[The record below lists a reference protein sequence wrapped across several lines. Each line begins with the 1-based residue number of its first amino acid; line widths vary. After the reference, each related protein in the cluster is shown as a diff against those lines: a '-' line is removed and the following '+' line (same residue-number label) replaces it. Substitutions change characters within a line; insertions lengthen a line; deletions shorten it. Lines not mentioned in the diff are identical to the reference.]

1 MPFRDATARMKTR
14 RTTGLFSTDRMRN
27 WKRIGFTA
35 TILLVVSFPVY
46 LVRTAPSRHGVEH
59 PQCPS
64 FTGAATCIECHKKEY
79 DLWKGSHHDLAMDI
93 ATDST
98 VLSDFN
104 DFEFRHRG
112 EVHRFFRRGEK
123 FFVNTEGA
131 TGKFE
136 DFEVVFT
143 FGHTPLQQ
151 YLVPFEGG
159 RLQCLPIAWDTEQ
172 GRWFHLG
179 DTVYEDEEV
188 GPGNWLHWTRQAQNW
203 NGMCADCHSTN
214 LKKNYNPVTKTYNT
228 TWSEIDV
235 SCEACHGP
243 ASEHLVWAAL
253 PEGSRPADVN
263 TGLIVRT
270 SGLNNTELLNVCARC
285 HSRRAI
291 MGDYTDDNN
300 DLLNYMIPMLTAQP
314 LYHTDGQ
321 ILDEVYEYGSFTQSR
336 MFEKEVMCS
345 DCHDSHSARTKE
357 PDNRLCLQ
365 CHRPDIYDTPKH
377 HFHKMD
383 PGVAPGQI
391 RAVSSAM
398 TMQLKGSKLFGE
410 AGDAGMPNMSRG
422 AGNMGISSVASIINR
437 GEPEYVEGTGAQCV
451 NCHMTGRY
459 YMGNDYRRDHSFRIP
474 RPDLTASTGVPN
486 ACNDCH
492 KDKTTAWSQS
502 YILKWYGER
511 TRPHYGETFAAAE
524 AGDRSVIPDLI
535 LYSENELFPLMVRAT
550 AVRFLGRLNTP
561 ESNSAVE
568 RALTDP
574 ASLVR
579 HTAVMS
585 YNPTDVASY
594 EKLML
599 PLLNDPVKG
608 IRAEAA
614 IRLSEVREE
623 QLSYGA
629 RKARRAALDEYMRV
643 NLYNADFPGGLF
655 NLGIMYANAGDLAR
669 AEAAYREALGVDDQ
683 FYMAK
688 VNLATVCAQQG
699 RTGESE
705 KLLRELISDHPELHE
720 LNSSLAMLL
729 AEQGRYEESREF
741 FLKAAKLMPGQAR
754 ILYNLGLLEN
764 TLGNTARA
772 EEYLLTAL
780 EMEPVNYY
788 YIYAMTT
795 FFLEHGMRDKALK
808 YARQLADRFPGD
820 QAARQLIEAAGK

>member
-1 MPFRDATARMKTR
+1 MPFNDATDRMKSR
-14 RTTGLFSTDRMRN
+14 GTTGLFSADRMRN
-27 WKRIGFTA
+27 WKRTGFIA
-35 TILLVVSFPVY
+35 TLLLAVSFPVY
-46 LVRTAPSRHGVEH
+46 LLRTASHREGAERVQAPF
-59 PQCPS
+59 
-64 FTGAATCIECHKKEY
+64 FTGSATCIECHKKEY

-98 VLSDFN
+98 VLGDFN

-112 EVHRFFRRGEK
+112 EVHRFFRKGEK

-131 TGKFE
+131 NGRFE
-136 DFEVVFT
+136 DFEVAYT
-143 FGHTPLQQ
+143 LGYTPLQQ

-159 RLQCLPIAWDTEQ
+159 RLQCLPIAWDTGQ

-179 DTVYEDEEV
+179 DTLYTDEEA

-203 NGMCADCHSTN
+203 NGMCADCHTTN
-214 LKKNYNPVTKTYNT
+214 LKKNYNPVTRTYNT

-243 ASEHLVWAAL
+243 ASEHLAWAAL

-270 SGLNNTELLNVCARC
+270 RDLNNEELLNVCARC
-285 HSRRAI
+285 HSRRAV
-291 MGDYTDDNN
+291 MGDYTDGNG
-300 DLLNYMIPMLTAQP
+300 DLLNYMIPMLTVRP

-321 ILDEVYEYGSFTQSR
+321 ILDEVYEYGSFTQGR
-336 MFEKEVMCS
+336 MYEKGVRCS
-345 DCHDSHSARTKE
+345 DCHDSHSVRTIE

-383 PGVAPGQI
+383 PGSVAGPGDD
-391 RAVSSAM
+391 
-398 TMQLKGSKLFGE
+398 KGIKG
-410 AGDAGMPNMSRG
+410 G
-422 AGNMGISSVASIINR
+422 AGITGVRRLINR
-437 GEPEYVEGTGAQCV
+437 GEPQYVEGTGAQCV

-474 RPDLTASTGVPN
+474 RPDLTAATGVPN

-511 TRPHYGETFAAAE
+511 MRPHYGETFAAAE
-524 AGDRSVIPDLI
+524 KGDRSVIPDLI

-550 AVRFLGRLNTP
+550 AVRFLGRFNTP
-561 ESNSAVE
+561 ESNRAVE
-568 RALTDP
+568 LALTDP
-574 ASLVR
+574 APLVR

-585 YNPTDVASY
+585 YNPTDIMSY

-599 PLLNDPVKG
+599 PLLNDPVRG
-608 IRAEAA
+608 VRSEAA

-623 QLSYGA
+623 RLSLPA
-629 RKARRAALDEYMRV
+629 RKARRAALDEYMRI

-655 NLGIMYANAGDLAR
+655 NLGVMYANAGDLAR
-669 AEAAYREALGVDDQ
+669 AEAAYRDALGIDDQ
-683 FYMAK
+683 FYLAK
-688 VNLATVCAQQG
+688 VNLATLFAQQG
-699 RTGESE
+699 RPGEAE
-705 KLLRELISDHPELHE
+705 KLLRDLLRDHPELHE

-729 AEQGRYEESREF
+729 AEQGRYGESREF
-741 FLKAAKLMPGQAR
+741 FLKAAGLMPEQTR

-764 TLGNTARA
+764 KLGNTISA
-772 EEYLLTAL
+772 EKYLTEAL
-780 EMEPVNYY
+780 NRDPGNYDY
-788 YIYAMTT
+788 LYALVT
-795 FFLEHGMRDKALK
+795 FCLEHGKKERALT
-808 YARQLADRFPGD
+808 YASRMAARYPGD
-820 QAARQLIEAAGK
+820 QAARQLLRAAGKN

>member
-1 MPFRDATARMKTR
+1 MPYNDSKNGMSAREMKESGSADRMK
-14 RTTGLFSTDRMRN
+14 S
-27 WKRIGFTA
+27 WKIIGFIA
-35 TILLVVSFPVY
+35 TVVLVISFPVY
-46 LVRTAPSRHGVEH
+46 LVRTALEKQGEERAQG
-59 PQCPS
+59 PS
-64 FTGAATCIECHKKEY
+64 FVGAATCIECHKKEY
-79 DLWKGSHHDLAMDI
+79 DLWKGSHHDLAMDV
-93 ATDST
+93 ATDNS
-98 VLSDFN
+98 VLGDFN
-104 DFEFRHRG
+104 NYEFRHRG
-112 EVHRFFRRGEK
+112 EVHRFFRKGEK

-131 TGKFE
+131 TGSFE
-136 DFEVVFT
+136 DFEVAYT
-143 FGHTPLQQ
+143 FGYTPLQQ
-151 YLVPFEGG
+151 YLVPFGGG

-172 GRWFHLG
+172 GKWFHLG
-179 DTVYEDEEV
+179 DTVYTDEEV
-188 GPGNWLHWTRQAQNW
+188 GPGNWLHWTQQAQTW
-203 NGMCADCHSTN
+203 NGMCADCHSTD

-243 ASEHLVWAAL
+243 SSEHLVWATL
-253 PEGSRPADVN
+253 PEGSRPVDIN

-270 SGLNNTELLNVCARC
+270 RDLTNEELINVCARC
-285 HSRRAI
+285 HSRRA
-291 MGDYTDDNN
+291 MLGDYTDDNS

-314 LYHTDGQ
+314 LYHVDGQ

-336 MFEKEVMCS
+336 MFEQEVMCS
-345 DCHDSHSARTKE
+345 DCHDSHSAKTIE

-383 PGVAPGQI
+383 PAVAGGQI
-391 RAVSSAM
+391 MNQANVYS
-398 TMQLKGSKLFGE
+398 GNV
-410 AGDAGMPNMSRG
+410 AGGQPAGMGTQTYRESAVTGPL
-422 AGNMGISSVASIINR
+422 INR
-437 GEPEYVEGTGAQCV
+437 GEPKYVEGTGAQCV
-451 NCHMTGRY
+451 NCHMIGRY

-474 RPDLTASTGVPN
+474 RPDLTAKTGAPN

-492 KDKTTAWSQS
+492 KDKSTAWSQS

-511 TRPHYGETFAAAE
+511 ARPHYGETFAAAE
-524 AGDRSVIPDLI
+524 KGDRSVISDLI

-550 AVRFLGRLNTP
+550 AVRFLGRFNTT
-561 ESNSAVE
+561 ESNRAVE

-585 YNPTDVASY
+585 YNPEDIASY
-594 EKLML
+594 EKLMM

-614 IRLSEVREE
+614 IRLSEVRED
-623 QLSYGA
+623 QLSPAA
-629 RKARRAALDEYMRV
+629 RKARRAALDEYREI

-655 NLGIMYANAGDLAR
+655 NLGIMYANAGDFPK

-699 RTGESE
+699 RHTEAE
-705 KLLRELISDHPELHE
+705 RLLRELLRDHPDLHE

-741 FLKAAKLMPGQAR
+741 FLKAARLMPDQTR

-772 EEYLLTAL
+772 EEYLLSAL
-780 EMEPVNYY
+780 EREPGNYDY
-788 YIYAMTT
+788 LYAIAT
-795 FFLEHGMRDKALK
+795 FCLEHGMKDKALK

-820 QAARQLIEAAGK
+820 QAARQLIDAAAKK

>member
-1 MPFRDATARMKTR
+1 M
-14 RTTGLFSTDRMRN
+14 TGLNDTDRMRT
-27 WKRIGFTA
+27 WKLTGFIA
-35 TILLVVSFPVY
+35 TVVLVAAFPIYLL
-46 LVRTAPSRHGVEH
+46 RTAPERHGKGQE
-59 PQCPS
+59 PGPS
-64 FTGAATCIECHKKEY
+64 FTGAVTCIECHKKEY
-79 DLWKGSHHDLAMDI
+79 DLWRGSHHDLAMDI

-98 VLSDFN
+98 VLGDFN
-104 DFEFRHRG
+104 NFEFRHRG
-112 EVHRFFRRGEK
+112 EVHRFFRKGEK
-123 FFVNTEGA
+123 FLINTEGP

-136 DFEVVFT
+136 DFEVAYT
-143 FGHTPLQQ
+143 FGYTPLQQ

-159 RLQCLPIAWDTEQ
+159 RLQCLPIAWDTERN
-172 GRWFHLG
+172 RWFHMG
-179 DTVYEDEEV
+179 DTVYTDEEV

-270 SGLNNTELLNVCARC
+270 RDLNNEELLNVCARC

-291 MGDYTDDNN
+291 LGDYTDDNS

-314 LYHTDGQ
+314 LYHSDGQ

-336 MFEKEVMCS
+336 MYEKGVMCS

-365 CHRPDIYDTPKH
+365 CHRPDIYDAPRH

-383 PGVAPGQI
+383 PGSGE
-391 RAVSSAM
+391 
-398 TMQLKGSKLFGE
+398 KKL
-410 AGDAGMPNMSRG
+410 
-422 AGNMGISSVASIINR
+422 INR
-437 GEPEYVEGTGAQCV
+437 GEPKYVEGTGAQCV

-474 RPDLTASTGVPN
+474 RPDLTAKTGVPN

-550 AVRFLGRLNTP
+550 AVRFLGRLNTH
-561 ESNSAVE
+561 ESNVAVE

-585 YNPTDVASY
+585 YNPSDIASY
-594 EKLML
+594 EELML

-623 QLSYGA
+623 QLSPAA
-629 RKARRAALDEYMRV
+629 RKARRAALDEYAQI

-655 NLGIMYANAGDLAR
+655 NLGIMYANAGDLAG

-699 RTGESE
+699 RTGEAE
-705 KLLRELISDHPELHE
+705 KLLRELIRDHPELHE

-729 AEQGRYEESREF
+729 AEQGRYEQSREF
-741 FLKAAKLMPGQAR
+741 FLKAAKLMPGQTR

-772 EEYLLTAL
+772 EEYLLNAL
-780 EMEPVNYY
+780 EKEPGNYDY
-788 YIYAMTT
+788 LYAVTT
-795 FFLEHGMRDKALK
+795 FCLEHGMRDKALK

-820 QAARQLIEAAGK
+820 QAAMQLLEAAGK

>member
-1 MPFRDATARMKTR
+1 
-14 RTTGLFSTDRMRN
+14 
-27 WKRIGFTA
+27 
-35 TILLVVSFPVY
+35 
-46 LVRTAPSRHGVEH
+46 
-59 PQCPS
+59 
-64 FTGAATCIECHKKEY
+64 
-79 DLWKGSHHDLAMDI
+79 
-93 ATDST
+93 
-98 VLSDFN
+98 
-104 DFEFRHRG
+104 
-112 EVHRFFRRGEK
+112 
-123 FFVNTEGA
+123 
-131 TGKFE
+131 
-136 DFEVVFT
+136 
-143 FGHTPLQQ
+143 
-151 YLVPFEGG
+151 
-159 RLQCLPIAWDTEQ
+159 
-172 GRWFHLG
+172 
-179 DTVYEDEEV
+179 
-188 GPGNWLHWTRQAQNW
+188 
-203 NGMCADCHSTN
+203 MCADCHSTN
-214 LKKNYNPVTKTYNT
+214 LKKNYNPVTRSYNT

-243 ASEHLVWAAL
+243 ASEHLNWAAL

-270 SGLNNTELLNVCARC
+270 RDLTNEELLNVCARC

-291 MGDYTDDNN
+291 LGDYTDDNS

-314 LYHTDGQ
+314 LYHVDGQ

-336 MFEKEVMCS
+336 MFEQEVMCS
-345 DCHDSHSARTKE
+345 DCHDSHSAKTIE

-365 CHRPDIYDTPKH
+365 CHRPDIYDTPRH

-383 PGVAPGQI
+383 PGVLAGPEVG
-391 RAVSSAM
+391 RGG
-398 TMQLKGSKLFGE
+398 TDNTGSGLHSMGGE
-410 AGDAGMPNMSRG
+410 PGDAGN
-422 AGNMGISSVASIINR
+422 SVIQRLINR

-474 RPDLTASTGVPN
+474 RPDLTAKTGAPN

-492 KDKTTAWSQS
+492 KDKSTAWSQS

-550 AVRFLGRLNTP
+550 AVRFLGQFNTP
-561 ESNSAVE
+561 ESNHAVE

-574 ASLVR
+574 VSLVR

-585 YNPTDVASY
+585 YNPVDIASY
-594 EKLML
+594 EKLMM

-608 IRAEAA
+608 IRAEAG
-614 IRLSEVREE
+614 IRLSEVSED
-623 QLSYGA
+623 QLSPAA
-629 RKARRAALDEYMRV
+629 RKAQRAALDEYRGI

-655 NLGIMYANAGDLAR
+655 NLGIMYANAGEYGK
-669 AEAAYREALGVDDQ
+669 AESAYREALGVDDQ

-699 RTGESE
+699 KIAEAE
-705 KLLRELISDHPELHE
+705 KLLRELIADHPELTD
-720 LNSSLAMLL
+720 LNSSLGMLL

-741 FLKAAKLMPGQAR
+741 FLNAAKLMPEQTR

-772 EEYLLTAL
+772 EEYLLKAL
-780 EMEPVNYY
+780 NSEPGNYDY
-788 YIYAMTT
+788 LYAMTT
-795 FFLEHGMRDKALK
+795 FCLQHGKKDKAMK

-820 QAARQLIEAAGK
+820 QAARQLIDAAGK

>member
-1 MPFRDATARMKTR
+1 MPYNDSKNGMSAREMKEA
-14 RTTGLFSTDRMRN
+14 GSADRMRI
-27 WKRIGFTA
+27 WKMTGFIA
-35 TILLVVSFPVY
+35 TVVMVVSFPVY
-46 LVRTAPSRHGVEH
+46 LVRSALEKHGEELA
-59 PQCPS
+59 QGPS
-64 FTGAATCIECHKKEY
+64 FVGAATCIECHKREY
-79 DLWKGSHHDLAMDI
+79 DLWKGSHHDLAMDV

-98 VLSDFN
+98 VLGDFN
-104 DFEFRHRG
+104 NYEFRHRG
-112 EVHRFFRRGEK
+112 EVHRFFRKGEK
-123 FFVNTEGA
+123 FFVNTEGE

-136 DFEVVFT
+136 DFEVSYT
-143 FGHTPLQQ
+143 FGYTPLQQ

-172 GRWFHLG
+172 GKWFHLG
-179 DTVYEDEEV
+179 DTVYTDEEV

-243 ASEHLVWAAL
+243 SSDHLVWAAL

-270 SGLNNTELLNVCARC
+270 RDLTNEELLNVCARC

-291 MGDYTDDNN
+291 LGDYTDDNS

-314 LYHTDGQ
+314 LYHVDGQ

-336 MFEKEVMCS
+336 MFEQEVMCS
-345 DCHDSHSARTKE
+345 DCHDSHSSKTIE

-383 PGVAPGQI
+383 PG
-391 RAVSSAM
+391 
-398 TMQLKGSKLFGE
+398 T
-410 AGDAGMPNMSRG
+410 GDERL
-422 AGNMGISSVASIINR
+422 INR

-474 RPDLTASTGVPN
+474 RPDLTAKTGAPN

-492 KDKTTAWSQS
+492 KDKSTAWSQS

-524 AGDRSVIPDLI
+524 KGDRSVISDLI

-550 AVRFLGRLNTP
+550 AIRFLGRFNTR
-561 ESNSAVE
+561 ESNRAVE

-585 YNPTDVASY
+585 CNPENIASY
-594 EKLML
+594 EKLMM

-614 IRLSEVREE
+614 IRLSEVRED
-623 QLSYGA
+623 QLSPA
-629 RKARRAALDEYMRV
+629 ALKARRAALDEYREI

-655 NLGIMYANAGDLAR
+655 NLGIMYANAGDFPK

-688 VNLATVCAQQG
+688 VNLATVSAQQG
-699 RTGESE
+699 RHTEAE
-705 KLLRELISDHPELHE
+705 RLLRELLRDHPDLHE

-741 FLKAAKLMPGQAR
+741 FLKAARLMPEQTR
-754 ILYNLGLLEN
+754 IIYNLGLLEN

-772 EEYLLTAL
+772 EEYLLKAL
-780 EMEPVNYY
+780 NREPGNYDY
-788 YIYAMTT
+788 LYAMAT
-795 FFLEHGMRDKALK
+795 FSLEHGMKDKALK

-820 QAARQLIEAAGK
+820 QAARQLIDAAGK

>member
-1 MPFRDATARMKTR
+1 MPYNDRRDGMSAREMEGTGSADRMKTWKR
-14 RTTGLFSTDRMRN
+14 TGFIATAVLVAAFPIYLARTT
-27 WKRIGFTA
+27 IGRQEA
-35 TILLVVSFPVY
+35 GQ
-46 LVRTAPSRHGVEH
+46 VRGPY
-59 PQCPS
+59 
-64 FTGAATCIECHKKEY
+64 FTGAVTCIECHKKEY
-79 DLWKGSHHDLAMDI
+79 DLWQGSHHDLAMDI
-93 ATDST
+93 ATDSS
-98 VLSDFN
+98 VLGDFN
-104 DFEFRHRG
+104 NFEFRHRG
-112 EVHRFFRRGEK
+112 EVHRFFRKGEQ
-123 FFVNTEGA
+123 FFVNTEGP

-136 DFEVVFT
+136 DFEVAYT
-143 FGHTPLQQ
+143 FGYTPLQQ

-159 RLQCLPIAWDTEQ
+159 RLQCLPIAWDTER

-179 DTVYEDEEV
+179 DTVYTEEDVE
-188 GPGNWLHWTRQAQNW
+188 PGNWLHWTRQAQNW

-270 SGLNNTELLNVCARC
+270 RDLTTEELLNVCARC
-285 HSRRAI
+285 HSRRSI
-291 MGDYTDDNN
+291 MGDYADDNS

-314 LYHTDGQ
+314 LYHSDGQ

-336 MFEKEVMCS
+336 MYEKGVMCS

-365 CHRPDIYDTPKH
+365 CHRPDIYDTPRH

-383 PGVAPGQI
+383 PGSGDQ
-391 RAVSSAM
+391 
-398 TMQLKGSKLFGE
+398 KL
-410 AGDAGMPNMSRG
+410 
-422 AGNMGISSVASIINR
+422 INR

-451 NCHMTGRY
+451 NCHMAGRY

-474 RPDLTASTGVPN
+474 RPDLTAMTGVPN

-492 KDKTTAWSQS
+492 KDKSTAWSQS
-502 YILKWYGER
+502 YILKRYGER

-585 YNPTDVASY
+585 YNPSDIASY
-594 EKLML
+594 ENLML

-614 IRLSEVREE
+614 IRLSEVRED
-623 QLSYGA
+623 QLSPAA
-629 RKARRAALDEYMRV
+629 RKARRAALDEYAGI

-655 NLGIMYANAGDLAR
+655 NLGIMYANAGDFTK

-699 RTGESE
+699 KTGEAE
-705 KLLRELISDHPELHE
+705 KLLRELIRDHPELHE

-729 AEQGRYEESREF
+729 AEQGRYEESREY
-741 FLKAAKLMPGQAR
+741 FLKASKFMPEQTR

-764 TLGNTARA
+764 TLGNTTTA
-772 EEYLLTAL
+772 EEYLLKAL
-780 EMEPVNYY
+780 NRDPGNYD
-788 YIYAMTT
+788 YIYAMAT
-795 FFLEHGMRDKALK
+795 FCLEHGMKDKAMK

-820 QAARQLIEAAGK
+820 QAARQLIEATGK

>member
-1 MPFRDATARMKTR
+1 M
-14 RTTGLFSTDRMRN
+14 TGPNDTDRIRS
-27 WKRIGFTA
+27 WKRIGFIA

-46 LVRTAPSRHGVEH
+46 LVRTAPAWQGVEH
-59 PQCPS
+59 QQGPS
-64 FTGAATCIECHKKEY
+64 FTGASTCIECHKREY

-98 VLSDFN
+98 VLGDFN
-104 DFEFRHRG
+104 NYEFRHRG
-112 EVHRFFRRGEK
+112 EVHRFFRKGEK
-123 FFVNTEGA
+123 FFVNTEGS
-131 TGKFE
+131 TGRFE
-136 DFEVVFT
+136 DFEVVYT
-143 FGHTPLQQ
+143 FGYTPLQQ
-151 YLVPFEGG
+151 YLVPFAGG
-159 RLQCLPIAWDTEQ
+159 RLQCLPIAWDTERN
-172 GRWFHLG
+172 RWFHMG
-179 DTVYEDEEV
+179 DTVYTDEEV

-253 PEGSRPADVN
+253 PEGSRPTDVN
-263 TGLIVRT
+263 TGLIVSTRD
-270 SGLNNTELLNVCARC
+270 LDNEELLNVCARC

-291 MGDYTDDNN
+291 MGDYTGDNS

-321 ILDEVYEYGSFTQSR
+321 ILDEVYEYGSFTLSR
-336 MFEKEVMCS
+336 MFEKGVMCS
-345 DCHDSHSARTKE
+345 DCHDSHSVRTKE

-365 CHRPDIYDTPKH
+365 CHRPDVYDSPRH

-383 PGVAPGQI
+383 PGYVTGPGSI
-391 RAVSSAM
+391 
-398 TMQLKGSKLFGE
+398 SKDG
-410 AGDAGMPNMSRG
+410 
-422 AGNMGISSVASIINR
+422 GNSIVTGIGLRSHQDDTRITGISDNRRLINR
-437 GEPEYVEGTGAQCV
+437 GEPKYIEGTGGQCV

-474 RPDLTASTGVPN
+474 RPDLTAKTGVPN

-511 TRPHYGETFAAAE
+511 TRPHYGEKFAAAE
-524 AGDRSVIPDLI
+524 RGDQGIISDLI

-561 ESNSAVE
+561 ESNLAVE
-568 RALTDP
+568 RALTNP

-585 YNPTDVASY
+585 YNVTDIISY

-599 PLLNDPVKG
+599 PLLNDPIKG

-614 IRLSEVREE
+614 IRLSEVRED
-623 QLSYGA
+623 QLSPAA
-629 RKARRAALDEYMRV
+629 RKARKAALDEYREV

-655 NLGIMYANAGDLAR
+655 NLGIMYANAGDLDG
-669 AEAAYREALGVDDQ
+669 AESAYREALDVDDQ

-688 VNLATVCAQQG
+688 VNLAIVCAQQG
-699 RTGESE
+699 RTGEAE
-705 KLLRELISDHPELHE
+705 KLLRELIASHPDLAE

-729 AEQGRYEESREF
+729 AEQGRYEESREY
-741 FLKAAKLMPGQAR
+741 FLKAAKLMPEQTR

-764 TLGNTARA
+764 TLGNTVHA
-772 EEYLLTAL
+772 EEYLVKAL
-780 EMEPVNYY
+780 EKDPANYDY
-788 YIYAMTT
+788 LYALAT
-795 FFLEHGMRDKALK
+795 FCLEHGRKERALT
-808 YARQLADRFPGD
+808 YARQLAARYPGD
-820 QAARQLIEAAGK
+820 QAARLLIEAADR

>member
-1 MPFRDATARMKTR
+1 MPYNDSKNGMSAREMTE
-14 RTTGLFSTDRMRN
+14 TDSADRMRS
-27 WKRIGFTA
+27 WRKIGFIA
-35 TILLVVSFPVY
+35 TVVMVVSFPVY
-46 LVRTAPSRHGVEH
+46 LVRSALEKHGEELA
-59 PQCPS
+59 QGPS
-64 FTGAATCIECHKKEY
+64 FVGAATCIECHKREY
-79 DLWKGSHHDLAMDI
+79 DLWKGSHHDLAMDV

-98 VLSDFN
+98 VLGDFN
-104 DFEFRHRG
+104 NYEFRHRG
-112 EVHRFFRRGEK
+112 EVHRFFRKGEK

-131 TGKFE
+131 TGSFE
-136 DFEVVFT
+136 DFEVAYT
-143 FGHTPLQQ
+143 FGYTPLQQ
-151 YLVPFEGG
+151 YLVPFDGG
-159 RLQCLPIAWDTEQ
+159 RMQCLPIAWDTEQ
-172 GRWFHLG
+172 GKWFHLG
-179 DTVYEDEEV
+179 DTVYTDEEV

-243 ASEHLVWAAL
+243 SSDHLVWAAL

-270 SGLNNTELLNVCARC
+270 RDLTNEELLNVCARC

-291 MGDYTDDNN
+291 LGDYTDDNS

-314 LYHTDGQ
+314 LYHVDGQ

-336 MFEKEVMCS
+336 MFEQEVMCS
-345 DCHDSHSARTKE
+345 DCHDSHSSKTIE

-383 PGVAPGQI
+383 PG
-391 RAVSSAM
+391 
-398 TMQLKGSKLFGE
+398 T
-410 AGDAGMPNMSRG
+410 GDERL
-422 AGNMGISSVASIINR
+422 INR

-474 RPDLTASTGVPN
+474 RPDLTTKTGAPN

-492 KDKTTAWSQS
+492 KDKSTAWSQS

-524 AGDRSVIPDLI
+524 KGDRSVISDLI

-550 AVRFLGRLNTP
+550 AIRFLGRFNTR
-561 ESNSAVE
+561 ESNRAVE

-585 YNPTDVASY
+585 CNPENIASY
-594 EKLML
+594 EKLMM

-614 IRLSEVREE
+614 IRLSEVRED
-623 QLSYGA
+623 QLSPAA
-629 RKARRAALDEYMRV
+629 RKARRAALDEYREI

-655 NLGIMYANAGDLAR
+655 NLGIMYANAGDFPK

-688 VNLATVCAQQG
+688 VNLATVSAQQG
-699 RTGESE
+699 RHGEAE
-705 KLLRELISDHPELHE
+705 RLLRELLRDHPDLHE

-741 FLKAAKLMPGQAR
+741 FLKAARLMPEQTR

-772 EEYLLTAL
+772 EEYLLQAL
-780 EMEPVNYY
+780 NMEPGNYDY
-788 YIYAMTT
+788 LYAMAT
-795 FFLEHGMRDKALK
+795 FSLEHGMKDKALK

-820 QAARQLIEAAGK
+820 QAARQLIDAAGK

>member
-1 MPFRDATARMKTR
+1 
-14 RTTGLFSTDRMRN
+14 
-27 WKRIGFTA
+27 
-35 TILLVVSFPVY
+35 
-46 LVRTAPSRHGVEH
+46 
-59 PQCPS
+59 
-64 FTGAATCIECHKKEY
+64 
-79 DLWKGSHHDLAMDI
+79 MDI

-98 VLSDFN
+98 VLGDFN
-104 DFEFRHRG
+104 NFEFRHRG

-131 TGKFE
+131 TGSFE
-136 DFEVVFT
+136 DFEVAYT
-143 FGHTPLQQ
+143 FGYTPLQQ
-151 YLVPFEGG
+151 YLVPFDGG
-159 RLQCLPIAWDTEQ
+159 RLQCLPIAWDTEK
-172 GRWFHLG
+172 GGWFHMG
-179 DTVYEDEEV
+179 DTVYTDEEV

-214 LKKNYNPVTKTYNT
+214 LKKNYNPVTRTYNT

-253 PEGSRPADVN
+253 PEGSRPEDVN

-270 SGLNNTELLNVCARC
+270 RDLNNEELLNVCARC

-291 MGDYTDDNN
+291 MGDYPDDNS

-314 LYHTDGQ
+314 LYHSDGQ

-336 MFEKEVMCS
+336 MFEQDVMCS

-365 CHRPDIYDTPKH
+365 CHRPDIYDSPRH
-377 HFHKMD
+377 HFHRMD
-383 PGVAPGQI
+383 PAVTGGQ
-391 RAVSSAM
+391 M
-398 TMQLKGSKLFGE
+398 
-410 AGDAGMPNMSRG
+410 AGLGTPAYREGTGRL
-422 AGNMGISSVASIINR
+422 INR

-474 RPDLTASTGVPN
+474 RPDLTAKTGVPN

-511 TRPHYGETFAAAE
+511 TRPHYGEIFAAAE
-524 AGDRSVIPDLI
+524 RGDRSVIPDLI

-550 AVRFLGRLNTP
+550 AVRFLGRFNTP
-561 ESNSAVE
+561 ESNLAVE

-585 YNPTDVASY
+585 YNPTDIASY

-599 PLLNDPVKG
+599 PLLNDPIRG

-614 IRLSEVREE
+614 IRLSEVRED
-623 QLSYGA
+623 QLSPPA
-629 RKARRAALDEYMRV
+629 RKARRAALDEYREV

-655 NLGIMYANAGDLAR
+655 NLGIMYANAGELSR

-699 RTGESE
+699 RTVEAE
-705 KLLRELISDHPELHE
+705 KLLRELIEDHPELHE

-729 AEQGRYEESREF
+729 AEQGRYEESRKY
-741 FLKAAKLMPGQAR
+741 FLKAAALIPEQTR

-772 EEYLLTAL
+772 EEYLLKAL
-780 EMEPVNYY
+780 NREPGNYDY
-788 YIYAMTT
+788 LYAMAT
-795 FFLEHGMRDKALK
+795 FCLEHGMKDKAMK
-808 YARQLADRFPGD
+808 YARMLADGFPGD
-820 QAARQLIEAAGK
+820 QTARQLIDAAGK

>member
-1 MPFRDATARMKTR
+1 MPYNDSKNGMSAREMKEA
-14 RTTGLFSTDRMRN
+14 GSADRMRI
-27 WKRIGFTA
+27 WKMTGFIA
-35 TILLVVSFPVY
+35 TVVMVVSFPVY
-46 LVRTAPSRHGVEH
+46 LVRSALEKHGEELA
-59 PQCPS
+59 QGPS
-64 FTGAATCIECHKKEY
+64 FVGAATCIECHKREY
-79 DLWKGSHHDLAMDI
+79 DLWKGSHHDLAMDV

-98 VLSDFN
+98 VLGDFN
-104 DFEFRHRG
+104 NYEFRHRG
-112 EVHRFFRRGEK
+112 EVHRFFRKGEK
-123 FFVNTEGA
+123 FFVNTEGE

-136 DFEVVFT
+136 DFEVSYT
-143 FGHTPLQQ
+143 FGYTPLQQ

-172 GRWFHLG
+172 GKWFHLG
-179 DTVYEDEEV
+179 DTVYTDEEV

-228 TWSEIDV
+228 TWTEIDV

-243 ASEHLVWAAL
+243 SSEHLVWAAL

-263 TGLIVRT
+263 TGLIVQTRDLT
-270 SGLNNTELLNVCARC
+270 NEELLNVCARC

-291 MGDYTDDNN
+291 LGDYTDDNS

-314 LYHTDGQ
+314 LYHVDGQ

-336 MFEKEVMCS
+336 MFEQEVMCS
-345 DCHDSHSARTKE
+345 DCHDSHSSKTIE

-383 PGVAPGQI
+383 PG
-391 RAVSSAM
+391 
-398 TMQLKGSKLFGE
+398 T
-410 AGDAGMPNMSRG
+410 GDERL
-422 AGNMGISSVASIINR
+422 INR

-474 RPDLTASTGVPN
+474 RPDLTAKTGAPN

-492 KDKTTAWSQS
+492 KDKSTAWSQS

-524 AGDRSVIPDLI
+524 KGDRSVISDLI

-550 AVRFLGRLNTP
+550 AIRFLGRFNTR
-561 ESNSAVE
+561 ESNRAVE

-585 YNPTDVASY
+585 CNPENIASY
-594 EKLML
+594 EKLMM

-614 IRLSEVREE
+614 IRLSEVRED
-623 QLSYGA
+623 QLSPAA
-629 RKARRAALDEYMRV
+629 RKARRAALDEYREI

-655 NLGIMYANAGDLAR
+655 NLGIMYANAGDFPK

-688 VNLATVCAQQG
+688 VNLATVSAQQG
-699 RTGESE
+699 RHGEAE
-705 KLLRELISDHPELHE
+705 RLLRELLRDHPDLHE

-741 FLKAAKLMPGQAR
+741 FLKAARLMPEQTR

-772 EEYLLTAL
+772 EEYLLSAL
-780 EMEPVNYY
+780 EREPGNYDY
-788 YIYAMTT
+788 LYAIAT
-795 FFLEHGMRDKALK
+795 FCLEHGIKDKSLK
-808 YARQLADRFPGD
+808 YARQLADRFPSD
-820 QAARQLIEAAGK
+820 QAARQLIDAAGK

>member
-1 MPFRDATARMKTR
+1 MPFSDALDRMKTWKL
-14 RTTGLFSTDRMRN
+14 TGF
-27 WKRIGFTA
+27 IATA
-35 TILLVVSFPVY
+35 VLVAAFPIY
-46 LVRTAPSRHGVEH
+46 LVRTATERHGAGQEQG
-59 PQCPS
+59 PY
-64 FTGAATCIECHKKEY
+64 FTGAVTCIECHKKEY
-79 DLWKGSHHDLAMDI
+79 DLWRGSHHDFAMDI

-98 VLSDFN
+98 VLGDFN
-104 DFEFRHRG
+104 NFEFRHRG

-131 TGKFE
+131 TGSFE
-136 DFEVVFT
+136 DFEVAYT
-143 FGHTPLQQ
+143 FGYTPLQQ
-151 YLVPFEGG
+151 YLVPFDGG
-159 RLQCLPIAWDTEQ
+159 RLQCLPIAWDTEK

-179 DTVYEDEEV
+179 DTVYTDEEV

-214 LKKNYNPVTKTYNT
+214 LKKNFDPVTKTYNT

-243 ASEHLVWAAL
+243 ASDHLVWAAL
-253 PEGSRPADVN
+253 PEGSRPEDVN
-263 TGLIVRT
+263 TRLIVRT
-270 SGLNNTELLNVCARC
+270 RDLNNEELLNVCARC

-291 MGDYTDDNN
+291 MGDYPDDNS

-336 MFEKEVMCS
+336 MFEQEVMCS
-345 DCHDSHSARTKE
+345 DCHDSHSASTKE

-365 CHRPDIYDTPKH
+365 CHRPDIYDSPRH

-383 PGVAPGQI
+383 PGVVAGPERVGGG
-391 RAVSSAM
+391 ADNTGSSLHRM
-398 TMQLKGSKLFGE
+398 TRE
-410 AGDAGMPNMSRG
+410 AGNK
-422 AGNMGISSVASIINR
+422 GNSVLQRLINR

-474 RPDLTASTGVPN
+474 RPDLTAKTGVPN
-486 ACNDCH
+486 ACNHCH

-502 YILKWYGER
+502 YIIKWYGER
-511 TRPHYGETFAAAE
+511 TRPHYGEIFAAAE
-524 AGDRSVIPDLI
+524 RGDRSVIPDLI

-550 AVRFLGRLNTP
+550 AVRFLGGFNTT
-561 ESNSAVE
+561 ESNLAVE

-585 YNPTDVASY
+585 YNPVGIASY
-594 EKLML
+594 EMLMM

-608 IRAEAA
+608 IRAEAG
-614 IRLSEVREE
+614 IRLSEIREDH
-623 QLSYGA
+623 LSPPA
-629 RKARRAALDEYMRV
+629 RKARRAALDEYREV
-643 NLYNADFPGGLF
+643 SLYNADFPGGLF
-655 NLGIMYANAGDLAR
+655 NLGIMYANAGELSR

-688 VNLATVCAQQG
+688 VNLATVCARQG
-699 RTGESE
+699 RTAEAE
-705 KLLRELISDHPELHE
+705 KLLRELLMDHPELHE
-720 LNSSLAMLL
+720 LNSSHAMLL
-729 AEQGRYEESREF
+729 AEQGRYEESREY
-741 FLKAAKLMPGQAR
+741 FLMATELMPEQTR

-772 EEYLLTAL
+772 EEYLLKAL
-780 EMEPVNYY
+780 NSEPGNYDY
-788 YIYAMTT
+788 LYAMAT
-795 FFLEHGMRDKALK
+795 FCLEHDMKDKAMK
-808 YARQLADRFPGD
+808 YARKLADRFPGD
-820 QAARQLIEAAGK
+820 QTARQLIDAAGK

>member
-1 MPFRDATARMKTR
+1 MDRMKTWKF
-14 RTTGLFSTDRMRN
+14 TGF
-27 WKRIGFTA
+27 IATA
-35 TILLVVSFPVY
+35 VLVAAFPIYLL
-46 LVRTAPSRHGVEH
+46 RTAPERQGKGQE
-59 PQCPS
+59 PGPS
-64 FTGAATCIECHKKEY
+64 FTGAVTCIECHKKEY
-79 DLWKGSHHDLAMDI
+79 DLWRGSHHDLAMDI
-93 ATDST
+93 ATDSS
-98 VLSDFN
+98 VLGDFN
-104 DFEFRHRG
+104 NFEFRHRG
-112 EVHRFFRRGEK
+112 EVHRFFRKGEK
-123 FFVNTEGA
+123 FFVNTEGP

-136 DFEVVFT
+136 DFEVAYP
-143 FGHTPLQQ
+143 FGYTPLQQ
-151 YLVPFEGG
+151 YLVPFDGG
-159 RLQCLPIAWDTEQ
+159 RLQCLPIAWDTERS
-172 GRWFHLG
+172 RWFHMG
-179 DTVYEDEEV
+179 DTVYTDEEV

-270 SGLNNTELLNVCARC
+270 RDLNNEELLNVCARC

-291 MGDYTDDNN
+291 MGDYTDDNS
-300 DLLNYMIPMLTAQP
+300 DLLNYMVPMLTAQP
-314 LYHTDGQ
+314 LYHSDGQ

-336 MFEKEVMCS
+336 MYEKGVMCS

-365 CHRPDIYDTPKH
+365 CHRPDIYDTPGH

-383 PGVAPGQI
+383 PGSLSGHI
-391 RAVSSAM
+391 NDRASANGPESS
-398 TMQLKGSKLFGE
+398 
-410 AGDAGMPNMSRG
+410 
-422 AGNMGISSVASIINR
+422 GNARLINR
-437 GEPEYVEGTGAQCV
+437 GEPRYVEGTGAQCV

-474 RPDLTASTGVPN
+474 RPDLTAKTGVPN

-561 ESNSAVE
+561 ESNLAVE

-585 YNPTDVASY
+585 YNPSDIASY

-614 IRLSEVREE
+614 IRLSEVRED
-623 QLSYGA
+623 QLSPAA
-629 RKARRAALDEYMRV
+629 RKARKAALDEYREI

-655 NLGIMYANAGDLAR
+655 NLGIMYANAGDLAG

-699 RTGESE
+699 RTGEAE
-705 KLLRELISDHPELHE
+705 KLLRELITDHPELHE

-741 FLKAAKLMPGQAR
+741 FLKAAKQMPEQTR

-772 EEYLLTAL
+772 EEYLLNAL
-780 EMEPVNYY
+780 EREPGNYDY
-788 YIYAMTT
+788 LYAMTT
-795 FFLEHGMRDKALK
+795 FCLEQGMRDKALK

>member
-1 MPFRDATARMKTR
+1 MTGPINTDRLSTWKHIGFIATA
-14 RTTGLFSTDRMRN
+14 
-27 WKRIGFTA
+27 
-35 TILLVVSFPVY
+35 ILVAAFPVY
-46 LVRTAPSRHGVEH
+46 LVRTTIERHGEEKDTG
-59 PQCPS
+59 PY
-64 FTGAATCIECHKKEY
+64 FTGAATCIECHKREY

-93 ATDST
+93 ATDSS
-98 VLSDFN
+98 VLGDFN
-104 DFEFRHRG
+104 DYEFRHRG
-112 EVHRFFRRGEK
+112 EVHRFFRKDEK

-131 TGKFE
+131 TGSFE
-136 DFEVVFT
+136 DFEIAYT
-143 FGHTPLQQ
+143 FGYTPLQQ

-172 GRWFHLG
+172 GKWFHLG
-179 DTVYEDEEV
+179 DTVYTDEEV
-188 GPGNWLHWTRQAQNW
+188 GPGNWLHWTGQAQNW
-203 NGMCADCHSTN
+203 NGMCADCHTTN

-270 SGLNNTELLNVCARC
+270 RDLTNEELLNVCARC

-291 MGDYTDDNN
+291 LGDYTDDNS

-314 LYHTDGQ
+314 LYHVDGQ

-336 MFEKEVMCS
+336 MFEQEVMCS

-383 PGVAPGQI
+383 PA
-391 RAVSSAM
+391 R
-398 TMQLKGSKLFGE
+398 
-410 AGDAGMPNMSRG
+410 GDKRL
-422 AGNMGISSVASIINR
+422 INR
-437 GEPEYVEGTGAQCV
+437 GEPQYVEGTGAQCV
-451 NCHMTGRY
+451 NCHMAGRY

-474 RPDLTASTGVPN
+474 RPDLTAKTGAPN

-492 KDKTTAWSQS
+492 KDKSTAWSQS

-511 TRPHYGETFAAAE
+511 TRPHYGEKFAAAE
-524 AGDRSVIPDLI
+524 KGDMSMIPELI
-535 LYSENELFPLMVRAT
+535 LYTENELFPLMVRAT
-550 AVRFLGRLNTP
+550 AVRFLGPFNTP
-561 ESNSAVE
+561 ESNRAVE

-585 YNPTDVASY
+585 YNPADIASY

-614 IRLSEVREE
+614 IRLSEVRDD
-623 QLSYGA
+623 QLGPAA
-629 RKARRAALDEYMRV
+629 RKARRAALDEYREI
-643 NLYNADFPGGLF
+643 NFYNADFPGGLF
-655 NLGIMYANAGDLAR
+655 NLGIMYANAGDFAR
-669 AEAAYREALGVDDQ
+669 AESAYREALGVDDR

-699 RTGESE
+699 RQDEAE
-705 KLLRELISDHPELHE
+705 KLLRELIRDHPGLHE
-720 LNSSLAMLL
+720 LNSSLGMLL
-729 AEQGRYEESREF
+729 AEQGRYKESREY
-741 FLKAAKLMPGQAR
+741 FLKAAELMPEQTR

-764 TLGNTARA
+764 TLGNTVRA
-772 EEYLLTAL
+772 EEYLLKAL
-780 EMEPVNYY
+780 NREPGSYDY
-788 YIYAMTT
+788 LYALAT
-795 FFLEHGMRDKALK
+795 FYLEHGKKDKAMT
-808 YARQLADRFPGD
+808 YARKLADRYPGD
-820 QAARQLIEAAGK
+820 PAGSQLVEAAGRK

>member
-1 MPFRDATARMKTR
+1 MLFNDHKYGMSAREMKE
-14 RTTGLFSTDRMRN
+14 TGSTDSMKS
-27 WKRIGFTA
+27 WKRIGFIA
-35 TILLVVSFPVY
+35 TVVLVVSFPVY
-46 LVRTAPSRHGVEH
+46 LVRTALEKQGEEREQG
-59 PQCPS
+59 PS
-64 FTGAATCIECHKKEY
+64 FTGAATCIECHKREY

-93 ATDST
+93 ATDSS
-98 VLSDFN
+98 VLGDFN
-104 DFEFRHRG
+104 NYEFRHRG
-112 EVHRFFRRGEK
+112 EVHRFFRKGEK
-123 FFVNTEGA
+123 YFVNTEGA
-131 TGKFE
+131 TGRFE
-136 DFEVVFT
+136 DFEVAYT
-143 FGHTPLQQ
+143 FGYTPLQQ

-159 RLQCLPIAWDTEQ
+159 RLQCLPIAWDTER

-179 DTVYEDEEV
+179 DTVYTDEEV

-214 LKKNYNPVTKTYNT
+214 LKKNYNPATKTYNT

-270 SGLNNTELLNVCARC
+270 RDLNNEELLNVCARC

-291 MGDYTDDNN
+291 MGNYADDNN

-314 LYHTDGQ
+314 LYHVDGQ

-336 MFEKEVMCS
+336 MFEQDVMCS

-365 CHRPDIYDTPKH
+365 CHRPDIYDTPRH

-383 PGVAPGQI
+383 PAVAGGQLMSK
-391 RAVSSAM
+391 ANVYSGNVAGGQPAGKG
-398 TMQLKGSKLFGE
+398 TQLYRESTGTGRL
-410 AGDAGMPNMSRG
+410 
-422 AGNMGISSVASIINR
+422 INR
-437 GEPEYVEGTGAQCV
+437 GEPKYVEGTGAQCV

-474 RPDLTASTGVPN
+474 RPDLTAETGVPN

-492 KDKTTAWSQS
+492 KDKSTAWSQS

-511 TRPHYGETFAAAE
+511 TRPHYGETLAAAE
-524 AGDRSVIPDLI
+524 KGDRSVISDLV

-550 AVRFLGRLNTP
+550 AVRFLGRFNTP
-561 ESNSAVE
+561 ESNRAVE

-579 HTAVMS
+579 HSAVMS
-585 YNPTDVASY
+585 YNPENIASY
-594 EKLML
+594 EKLMM
-599 PLLNDPVKG
+599 PLLNDPVRG

-614 IRLSEVREE
+614 IRLSEVRED
-623 QLSYGA
+623 QLSPA
-629 RKARRAALDEYMRV
+629 TRKARRAALDEYREI

-655 NLGIMYANAGDLAR
+655 NLGIMYANAGDFPK

-683 FYMAK
+683 FYMPK

-699 RTGESE
+699 RTAEAE
-705 KLLRELISDHPELHE
+705 KLLRELLRDHPGLHE

-741 FLKAAKLMPGQAR
+741 FLKAARLMPEQTR

-772 EEYLLTAL
+772 EEYLLKAL
-780 EMEPVNYY
+780 NREPGNYDY
-788 YIYAMTT
+788 LYAMAT
-795 FFLEHGMRDKALK
+795 FCLEHGMKDKALK

-820 QAARQLIEAAGK
+820 QAARQLIEAAGKR

>member
-1 MPFRDATARMKTR
+1 
-14 RTTGLFSTDRMRN
+14 
-27 WKRIGFTA
+27 
-35 TILLVVSFPVY
+35 
-46 LVRTAPSRHGVEH
+46 
-59 PQCPS
+59 
-64 FTGAATCIECHKKEY
+64 
-79 DLWKGSHHDLAMDI
+79 
-93 ATDST
+93 
-98 VLSDFN
+98 
-104 DFEFRHRG
+104 
-112 EVHRFFRRGEK
+112 
-123 FFVNTEGA
+123 
-131 TGKFE
+131 
-136 DFEVVFT
+136 
-143 FGHTPLQQ
+143 
-151 YLVPFEGG
+151 
-159 RLQCLPIAWDTEQ
+159 
-172 GRWFHLG
+172 
-179 DTVYEDEEV
+179 
-188 GPGNWLHWTRQAQNW
+188 
-203 NGMCADCHSTN
+203 
-214 LKKNYNPVTKTYNT
+214 
-228 TWSEIDV
+228 V

-270 SGLNNTELLNVCARC
+270 RDLNNQELLNVCARC

-291 MGDYTDDNN
+291 MGDYTDDNS

-314 LYHTDGQ
+314 LYHSDGQ

-336 MFEKEVMCS
+336 MFEKGVMCS
-345 DCHDSHSARTKE
+345 DCHDSHSAKTIE

-365 CHRPDIYDTPKH
+365 CHRPDIYDTPRH

-383 PGVAPGQI
+383 PGSGEE
-391 RAVSSAM
+391 
-398 TMQLKGSKLFGE
+398 KL
-410 AGDAGMPNMSRG
+410 
-422 AGNMGISSVASIINR
+422 INH
-437 GEPEYVEGTGAQCV
+437 GEPQYVEGTGAQCV

-474 RPDLTASTGVPN
+474 RPDLTAKTGVAN
-486 ACNDCH
+486 ACNECH

-511 TRPHYGETFAAAE
+511 TRPHYGEIFAAAE
-524 AGDRSVIPDLI
+524 AGDRSVISDLI

-561 ESNSAVE
+561 ESNVAVE

-579 HTAVMS
+579 HTAVMR
-585 YNPTDVASY
+585 YNPSDIASY

-614 IRLSEVREE
+614 IRLSEVRED
-623 QLSYGA
+623 QLSPAA
-629 RKARRAALDEYMRV
+629 RKARKAALGEYSEI

-655 NLGIMYANAGDLAR
+655 NLGIMYANAGDLAG
-669 AEAAYREALGVDDQ
+669 AEAAYREALGVDHQ

-699 RTGESE
+699 RTGEAE
-705 KLLRELISDHPELHE
+705 KLLRELIRDHPELHE

-729 AEQGRYEESREF
+729 AEQGRYEESRKF
-741 FLKAAKLMPGQAR
+741 FLKAAKLMPGQTR

-764 TLGNTARA
+764 TLGNIVRA
-772 EEYLLTAL
+772 EEYLFKAL
-780 EMEPVNYY
+780 NREPGNYDY
-788 YIYAMTT
+788 LYAMTT
-795 FFLEHGMRDKALK
+795 FCLEHGMKDKAMK

-820 QAARQLIEAAGK
+820 QAARQLLEAAEK

>member
-1 MPFRDATARMKTR
+1 MPYNDSKNGMSAREMKEAGSADRMK
-14 RTTGLFSTDRMRN
+14 S
-27 WKRIGFTA
+27 WKMIGFFA
-35 TILLVVSFPVY
+35 TVVLVISFPVY
-46 LVRTAPSRHGVEH
+46 LVRSALEKQGEELA
-59 PQCPS
+59 QGPS
-64 FTGAATCIECHKKEY
+64 FVGAATCIECHKREY

-93 ATDST
+93 ATDSS
-98 VLSDFN
+98 VLGDFN
-104 DFEFRHRG
+104 NFEFRHRG
-112 EVHRFFRRGEK
+112 EVHRFFRKGEK
-123 FFVNTEGA
+123 FFVNTEGE

-136 DFEVVFT
+136 DFEVSYT
-143 FGHTPLQQ
+143 FGYTPLQQ

-172 GRWFHLG
+172 GKWFHLG
-179 DTVYEDEEV
+179 DTVYTDEEV

-214 LKKNYNPVTKTYNT
+214 LKKNYNPVTKSYNT

-243 ASEHLVWAAL
+243 SSEHLAWAAL

-270 SGLNNTELLNVCARC
+270 RDLTNEELLNVCARC

-291 MGDYTDDNN
+291 LGDYTDDNS

-314 LYHTDGQ
+314 LYHVDGQ

-336 MFEKEVMCS
+336 MFEQEVMCS
-345 DCHDSHSARTKE
+345 DCHDSHSAKTIE

-383 PGVAPGQI
+383 PG
-391 RAVSSAM
+391 
-398 TMQLKGSKLFGE
+398 T
-410 AGDAGMPNMSRG
+410 GDERL
-422 AGNMGISSVASIINR
+422 INR

-474 RPDLTASTGVPN
+474 RPDLTAKTGAPN

-492 KDKTTAWSQS
+492 KDKSTAWSQS

-524 AGDRSVIPDLI
+524 KGDRSVISDLI

-550 AVRFLGRLNTP
+550 AIRFLGRFNTR
-561 ESNSAVE
+561 ESNRAVE

-585 YNPTDVASY
+585 CNPENIASY
-594 EKLML
+594 EKLMM

-614 IRLSEVREE
+614 IRLSEVRED
-623 QLSYGA
+623 QLSPAA
-629 RKARRAALDEYMRV
+629 RKARRAALDEYREI

-655 NLGIMYANAGDLAR
+655 NLGIMYANAGDFPK

-688 VNLATVCAQQG
+688 VNLATVSAQQG
-699 RTGESE
+699 RHGEAE
-705 KLLRELISDHPELHE
+705 RLLRELLRDHPDLHE

-741 FLKAAKLMPGQAR
+741 FLKAARLMPEQTR

-772 EEYLLTAL
+772 EEYLLQAL
-780 EMEPVNYY
+780 NMEPGNYDY
-788 YIYAMTT
+788 LYAMAT
-795 FFLEHGMRDKALK
+795 FSLEHGMKDKALK

>member
-1 MPFRDATARMKTR
+1 MPYSNETDSMK
-14 RTTGLFSTDRMRN
+14 S
-27 WKRIGFTA
+27 WKRIGFIA
-35 TILLVVSFPVY
+35 TVVLAVSFPVY
-46 LVRTAPSRHGVEH
+46 LVRTALEKQGEERAQG
-59 PQCPS
+59 PS
-64 FTGAATCIECHKKEY
+64 FVGAATCIECHKQEY
-79 DLWKGSHHDLAMDI
+79 DLWLGSHHDLAMDI
-93 ATDST
+93 ATDSS
-98 VLSDFN
+98 VLGDFN
-104 DFEFRHRG
+104 NYEFRHRG
-112 EVHRFFRRGEK
+112 EVHRFFRKGEK

-131 TGKFE
+131 NGKFE
-136 DFEVVFT
+136 DFEVAYT
-143 FGHTPLQQ
+143 FGYTPLQQ
-151 YLVPFEGG
+151 YLVPFDGG
-159 RLQCLPIAWDTEQ
+159 RMQCLPIAWDTEQ
-172 GRWFHLG
+172 GKWFHLG
-179 DTVYEDEEV
+179 DTAYTDEEV

-243 ASEHLVWAAL
+243 SSEHLVWAAL

-270 SGLNNTELLNVCARC
+270 RDLTNEELLNVCARC

-291 MGDYTDDNN
+291 LDDYTDDNS

-314 LYHTDGQ
+314 LYHVDGQ

-336 MFEKEVMCS
+336 MFEQDVMCS
-345 DCHDSHSARTKE
+345 DCHDSHSAKTIE

-365 CHRPDIYDTPKH
+365 CHRPDIYDSPKH

-383 PGVAPGQI
+383 PG
-391 RAVSSAM
+391 
-398 TMQLKGSKLFGE
+398 T
-410 AGDAGMPNMSRG
+410 
-422 AGNMGISSVASIINR
+422 GNKRLINR
-437 GEPEYVEGTGAQCV
+437 GEPEYIEGTGAQCV

-474 RPDLTASTGVPN
+474 RPDLTAKIGAPN

-492 KDKTTAWSQS
+492 KDKSTSWSQS

-511 TRPHYGETFAAAE
+511 TRPHYGEIFAAAE
-524 AGDRSVIPDLI
+524 KGDRSVISDLI

-550 AVRFLGRLNTP
+550 ALRFLGRFNTT
-561 ESNSAVE
+561 ESNRAVE

-585 YNPTDVASY
+585 YNPPDIASY
-594 EKLML
+594 EKLMM

-614 IRLSEVREE
+614 IRLSEVRED
-623 QLSYGA
+623 QLSPAA
-629 RKARRAALDEYMRV
+629 RKARKAALDEYREI

-655 NLGIMYANAGDLAR
+655 NLGIMYANAGEYDR
-669 AEAAYREALGVDDQ
+669 AESAYREALGVDDQ

-688 VNLATVCAQQG
+688 VNLATLSAQQA
-699 RTGESE
+699 RHGEAE
-705 KLLRELISDHPELHE
+705 RLLRELLRDHPDLHE

-741 FLKAAKLMPGQAR
+741 FLKAARLMPEQTR
-754 ILYNLGLLEN
+754 IIYNLGLLEN

-772 EEYLLTAL
+772 EEYLLKAL
-780 EMEPVNYY
+780 NREPGNYDY
-788 YIYAMTT
+788 LYAIAT
-795 FFLEHGMRDKALK
+795 FSLEHGMKEKALK
-808 YARQLADRFPGD
+808 YASQLADRFPAD
-820 QAARQLIEAAGK
+820 PAARQLVDAAGK

>member
-1 MPFRDATARMKTR
+1 MPYNDSKSGMIAREMKEA
-14 RTTGLFSTDRMRN
+14 GSADRMRS
-27 WKRIGFTA
+27 WKRIGFFA
-35 TILLVVSFPVY
+35 TVVMVISFPVY
-46 LVRTAPSRHGVEH
+46 LVRTALEKQGEELAQDPLFV
-59 PQCPS
+59 
-64 FTGAATCIECHKKEY
+64 GAATCIECHKREY

-93 ATDST
+93 ATDSS
-98 VLSDFN
+98 VLGDFN
-104 DFEFRHRG
+104 NFEFRHRG
-112 EVHRFFRRGEK
+112 EVHRFFRKGEK

-131 TGKFE
+131 TGSFE
-136 DFEVVFT
+136 DFEVAYT
-143 FGHTPLQQ
+143 FGYTPLQQ
-151 YLVPFEGG
+151 YLIPFDGG
-159 RLQCLPIAWDTEQ
+159 RMQCLPIAWDTEQ

-179 DTVYEDEEV
+179 DTVYTDEEV
-188 GPGNWLHWTRQAQNW
+188 GPGNWLHWTGQAQNW

-243 ASEHLVWAAL
+243 SSEHLVWAAL

-263 TGLIVRT
+263 TGLIVQTRDLT
-270 SGLNNTELLNVCARC
+270 NEELLNVCARC

-291 MGDYTDDNN
+291 LGDYTDDNS

-314 LYHTDGQ
+314 LYHVDGQ

-336 MFEKEVMCS
+336 MFDQDVMCS
-345 DCHDSHSARTKE
+345 DCHDSHSSKTIE

-383 PGVAPGQI
+383 PG
-391 RAVSSAM
+391 
-398 TMQLKGSKLFGE
+398 T
-410 AGDAGMPNMSRG
+410 
-422 AGNMGISSVASIINR
+422 GNERLINR

-474 RPDLTASTGVPN
+474 RPDLTAKTGAPN

-492 KDKTTAWSQS
+492 KDKSTSWSQS

-524 AGDRSVIPDLI
+524 AGDRGVVPDLI

-550 AVRFLGRLNTP
+550 AVRFLGRFNTP
-561 ESNSAVE
+561 ESNRAVE

-585 YNPTDVASY
+585 YNPTDIASY

-599 PLLNDPVKG
+599 PLLNDPVRG

-614 IRLSEVREE
+614 IRLSEVRED
-623 QLSYGA
+623 QLSPPA
-629 RKARRAALDEYMRV
+629 RKARRAALDEYAEI
-643 NLYNADFPGGLF
+643 NLYNSDFPGGLF
-655 NLGIMYANAGDLAR
+655 NLGLMYANAGDFTR

-688 VNLATVCAQQG
+688 VNLATVSAQQG
-699 RTGESE
+699 RHTEAE
-705 KLLRELISDHPELHE
+705 RLLRELLRDHPDLHE

-741 FLKAAKLMPGQAR
+741 FLKAARLMPEQTR
-754 ILYNLGLLEN
+754 IMYNLGLLEN

-772 EEYLLTAL
+772 EEYLLSAL
-780 EMEPVNYY
+780 EREHGNYDY
-788 YIYAMTT
+788 LYAMAT
-795 FFLEHGMRDKALK
+795 FSLQHGMKDKAMK
-808 YARQLADRFPGD
+808 YARQLADQFPGD
-820 QAARQLIEAAGK
+820 QAARQLIEAAVK

>member
-1 MPFRDATARMKTR
+1 MAVQIVTDSIRTWKMTGFIATA
-14 RTTGLFSTDRMRN
+14 
-27 WKRIGFTA
+27 
-35 TILLVVSFPVY
+35 ILAVSFPLY
-46 LVRTAPSRHGVEH
+46 LVRSAIERHGEVMETG
-59 PQCPS
+59 PQ
-64 FTGAATCIECHKKEY
+64 FTGAATCVECHKREH

-93 ATDST
+93 ATDSS
-98 VLSDFN
+98 VQGNFN
-104 DFEFRHRG
+104 NFEFRHRG
-112 EVHRFFRRGEK
+112 EVHRFFRKGEK

-131 TGKFE
+131 TGSFE
-136 DFEVVFT
+136 DFEVAYT
-143 FGHTPLQQ
+143 FGYTPLQQ

-159 RLQCLPIAWDTEQ
+159 RLQCLPIAWDTER

-179 DTVYEDEEV
+179 DTVYTEEEV
-188 GPGNWLHWTRQAQNW
+188 GPGNWLHWTSQAQNW

-214 LKKNYNPVTKTYNT
+214 LKKNYNPATKTYST

-243 ASEHLVWAAL
+243 ASEHLTWAAL
-253 PEGSRPADVN
+253 PEGSRPTDVN

-270 SGLNNTELLNVCARC
+270 GYLTNEELLNVCARC

-291 MGDYTDDNN
+291 LGDYTDDNS
-300 DLLNYMIPMLTAQP
+300 DLLNSMIPMLTAQP
-314 LYHTDGQ
+314 LYHVDGQ

-336 MFEKEVMCS
+336 MFEQEVMCS
-345 DCHDSHSARTKE
+345 DCHDSHSAKTIE

-383 PGVAPGQI
+383 PAVAGP
-391 RAVSSAM
+391 
-398 TMQLKGSKLFGE
+398 L
-410 AGDAGMPNMSRG
+410 
-422 AGNMGISSVASIINR
+422 INR
-437 GEPEYVEGTGAQCV
+437 GEPKYVEGTGAQCV
-451 NCHMTGRY
+451 NCHMAGKY

-474 RPDLTASTGVPN
+474 RPDLTAKTGAPN

-492 KDKTTAWSQS
+492 KDKSTAWSQT

-511 TRPHYGETFAAAE
+511 TRPHYGEKFAE
-524 AGDRSVIPDLI
+524 AEKGDRSVIPDLI
-535 LYSENELFPLMVRAT
+535 LYAENELFPLMVRAT
-550 AVRFLGRLNTP
+550 AVSFLGRFNTP
-561 ESNSAVE
+561 EGNRAVE

-585 YNPTDVASY
+585 YNPVDIASY
-594 EKLML
+594 EKLMM

-608 IRAEAA
+608 IRAEAG

-623 QLSYGA
+623 QLSPAA
-629 RKARRAALDEYMRV
+629 RKARRAALDEYREV

-655 NLGIMYANAGDLAR
+655 NLGIMYANAGEYGK
-669 AEAAYREALGVDDQ
+669 AEASYREALLVDDQ

-688 VNLATVCAQQG
+688 VNLANVCAQQG
-699 RTGESE
+699 KKAEAE
-705 KLLRELISDHPELHE
+705 KYLRELIRDHPGLHE

-729 AEQGRYEESREF
+729 AEQGRYEESREY
-741 FLKAAKLMPGQAR
+741 FLKAANLMPDQTR

-764 TLGNTARA
+764 TMGNTAKA
-772 EEYLLTAL
+772 EEYLLKAL
-780 EMEPVNYY
+780 NSEPGNYDY
-788 YIYAMTT
+788 LYAMAT
-795 FFLEHGMRDKALK
+795 FSLQHGMKDKAMK